1 MAGIGFSLK
10 KLFSKKGVFSIVKA
24 YGYAGMICV
33 GPMILGVI
41 LLLGISFLASLGGL
55 SEHNR
60 ELLNCMI
67 TYSLLASL
75 TVTSV
80 FNMLVTRYVADM
92 LYEERPE
99 RIMPSF
105 YGSVSVMLVAGGLL
119 YGSFLAFSGVS
130 LTNKLLC
137 FGFFTVLVLVWTEMN
152 YLTALKEYK
161 GIVTGFAVSLGI
173 AFLLAYLLVRLGRAS
188 AAGLFLCVIVGYGI
202 LAVWYYKLLIDFFPE
217 EEGHAAEFLR
227 WADRYL
233 TLVGCGFFVNI
244 GLFAHLV
251 IMYFGPLSVRVEGLF
266 YGAPQHDVP
275 ALFAFFSILITTIN
289 FVTSVEVNFYPKYRN
304 YYSLFN
310 DNGSI
315 LDIEQAGKEMISVAR
330 KELTFGA
337 HKQLIATVLFIVFGS
352 ALLKSLP
359 LGFNDLSIGIYRIL
373 CVGYGLYAV
382 GNTLMLILLYFADNA
397 GACLASFLF
406 AAVSVA
412 ATILQIHNGRIQYFG
427 AGFLFGGL
435 SFYLASWLRLE
446 WYRKKLPYFL
456 LCRQAVVPEEKT
468 GIFGRLVDRLERNG
482 KNEKKVR

>member
-33 GPMILGVI
+33 GPMILGVL
-41 LLLGISFLASLGGL
+41 LLLGVSWLAALGGIG
-55 SEHNR
+55 EHDR

-92 LYEERPE
+92 LYEEKPE

-105 YGSVSVMLVAGGLL
+105 YGSVSIMLAAGGVL
-119 YGSFLAFSGVS
+119 YGVFLAFSGVS
-130 LTNKLLC
+130 LTCKVLC
-137 FGFFTVLVLVWTEMN
+137 FCFFSVLVIVWTEMN

-161 GIVTGFAVSLGI
+161 GIVTGFAVSLGF
-173 AFLLAYLLVRLGRAS
+173 AFLLAVLLLKFGKVTGTS
-188 AAGLFLCVIVGYGI
+188 LFMCVIIGYGI
-202 LAVWYYKLLIDFFPE
+202 LSVWYYKLLIDFFPK
-217 EEGHAAEFLR
+217 EEGHPAAFLR
-227 WADRYL
+227 WADPYL
-233 TLVGCGFFVNI
+233 TLIGCGFFVHI

-251 IMYFGPLSVRVEGLF
+251 LMYFGPLAVRVEGLF

-289 FVTSVEVNFYPKYRN
+289 FVTSAEVNFYPKYRN

-310 DNGSI
+310 DNGTI
-315 LDIEQAGKEMISVAR
+315 LDIEQAGREMISVAR

-359 LGFNDLSIGIYRIL
+359 LGFNDISIGIFRLL

-382 GNTLMLILLYFADNA
+382 GNTLMLILLYFADNK
-397 GACLASFLF
+397 GACMAAFLF
-406 AAVSVA
+406 AAVSVT
-412 ATILQIHNGRIQYFG
+412 ATVLQIRYGQIQFFG
-427 AGFLFGGL
+427 AGFLLGGL
-435 SFYLASWLRLE
+435 CFYLASWLRME
-446 WYRKKLPYFL
+446 WYRSRLPYFL
-456 LCRQAVVPEEKT
+456 LCRQAVAAEEKS
-468 GIFGRLVDRLERNG
+468 GFFGRICDRLER
-482 KNEKKVR
+482 KKTNEK